1 MRFNLH
7 YYIAILSLLCCLSL
21 AAAAAQ
27 LPVNGVVVDK
37 DKIPMPGVGVLVKG
51 TSSGTMTDDAGRF
64 FIDVPGKESVLRF
77 EMIGFKTREVI
88 VGNELSFYIVLEEEA
103 SELDKVVVVGYGTQ
117 KKVSVV

>member
-7 YYIAILSLLCCLSL
+7 YYITVLSSLCCLSL

-51 TSSGTMTDDAGRF
+51 TSSGTMTDDA
-64 FIDVPGKESVLRF
+64 
-77 EMIGFKTREVI
+77 
-88 VGNELSFYIVLEEEA
+88 
-103 SELDKVVVVGYGTQ
+103 
-117 KKVSVV
+117 